1 VRALQQK
8 TLKGY
13 MTRLFDRES
22 FKASLTETERE
33 MRMGI

>member
-1 VRALQQK
+1 
-8 TLKGY
+8 